1 MVKIAYKYTKA
12 DKTVIKDTQVIGN
25 MEIVKHFV
33 VAGCGQVL
41 SKKHLKKAKAALT
54 YFEDFFPNNINTR
67 GFIFPS
73 GYLYDPTAKAQFS
86 NLIGKALAD
95 YFFKKFF
102 KNGITMNYEAMM
114 KIKYG
119 KVDSVSRP
127 DLYGVSN
134 FTVFSIEAKGYTR
147 TTSKKDEHK
156 KQAKS
161 GPLFK
166 NYAIASVTEK
176 IYSNIHVDFYDPPQ
190 DGIELPCTEEEYTK
204 AYYKNIV
211 EDFYKTRELRSIK
224 KYGEDFII
232 LEIFKF
238 KGEFIALAI
247 LESVFDRV
255 TEGKLPNK
263 ERKIKNTKDIANL
276 DKKKETELREKY
288 DDIINKVFGQN
299 KKRGEKKFIITSNS
313 TSNYMKKR
321 IFLASKDE
329 NLYKRKTKSER
340 VVYVNH
346 YQNKTLNNINNEIIE
361 GEEKEQEYYLDYD
374 GIATFKL
381 NTNDNYKVIG
391 KKKYFINSKKTTGE
405 KIKYFIRHSSL

>member
-12 DKTVIKDTQVIGN
+12 DKTVIKDTQIIGN

-41 SKKHLKKAKAALT
+41 SQKHLKKAKAALT

-119 KVDSVSRP
+119 KVDSISRP

-156 KQAKS
+156 KQAKA

-166 NYAIASVTEK
+166 NYATASVTEK

-211 EDFYKTRELRSIK
+211 EDFYKTREIRRIK

-238 KGEFIALAI
+238 KGETIALAI
-247 LESVFDRV
+247 LESVLERV
-255 TEGKLPNK
+255 AEGKLPSK
-263 ERKIKNTKDIANL
+263 KRKISTSKDINNL
-276 DKKKETELREKY
+276 DKKNKTES
-288 DDIINKVFGQN
+288 
-299 KKRGEKKFIITSNS
+299 KR
-313 TSNYMKKR
+313 
-321 IFLASKDE
+321 FLYI
-329 NLYKRKTKSER
+329 NLYP
-340 VVYVNH
+340 
-346 YQNKTLNNINNEIIE
+346 NKTLNNINNKIIE
-361 GEEKEQEYYLDYD
+361 GEEQEQEYYLDSD
-374 GIATFKL
+374 GIAMFKL
-381 NTNDNYKVIG
+381 HKNDNYKVIAKDKYIINH
-391 KKKYFINSKKTTGE
+391 KKNTGE
-405 KIKYFIRHSSL
+405 KIKYFIRHSSF